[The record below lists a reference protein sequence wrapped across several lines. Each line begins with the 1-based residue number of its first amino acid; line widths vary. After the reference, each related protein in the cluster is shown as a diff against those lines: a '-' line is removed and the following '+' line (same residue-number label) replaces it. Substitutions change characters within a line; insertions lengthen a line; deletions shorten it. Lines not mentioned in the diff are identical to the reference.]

1 MKPDY
6 KNWMPKG
13 MVLSGFAAT
22 AVFLILFIVFGLTGI
37 VSGTL
42 KTVLFIVFLAGT
54 IIGLCVSV
62 WMILLYRA
70 FSYNGKRQMSRKIIE
85 GIAGYVKLPD
95 DGKGLDVGCGSG
107 ALAIACAKRNPTAAF
122 IGIDRW
128 GKEYASFNKP
138 LCENNAKAEGVSNVS
153 FQRGDATQL
162 DFPDESFDAVVSN
175 YVYHNIPGDR
185 QAYLLETLRILKKGG
200 MFAIH
205 DIYSKSKYGDMQAF
219 VKKLK
224 DMGYADVRLIDTT
237 DGTWITKWE
246 SVWMELAGSALLIGR
261 K

>member
-54 IIGLCVSV
+54 VIGFTVSL
-62 WMILLYRA
+62 WMALLYRA

-95 DGKGLDVGCGSG
+95 GGKGLDVGCGSG

-138 LCENNAKAEGVSNVS
+138 LCENNAKAEGVNNIS
-153 FQRGDATQL
+153 FERGDATLL

-185 QAYLLETLRILKKGG
+185 QAYLLETLRVLKKDGI
-200 MFAIH
+200 FAIH
-205 DIYSKSKYGDMQAF
+205 DIFSKSKYGDMQSF

-246 SVWMELAGSALLIGR
+246 SVWMELAGSALLIG
-261 K
+261 KK